1 MRRYIRRRRRDDREV
16 EEGQDVG
23 QRQSEDEFPPVR
35 PGIALLL
42 ADEAPAVTLRLNR
55 LGFGVSAAACR
66 GSLRESGLCILRRRP
81 LWLAMWTS
89 RFGVLGQAASFLI

>member
-23 QRQSEDEFPPVR
+23 QRQSEDEFPPVG

-42 ADEAPAVTLRLNR
+42 ANEAPVVTLRLNR
-55 LGFGVSAAACR
+55 LRFGVSAVGK
-66 GSLRESGLCILRRRP
+66 GSLRGSGLRIVRRRP